1 MAAQLYTEAHWTVHF
16 KRETRVVCESQLQ
29 RREGTAGPRV
39 EGFAWAAP
47 QSVLCALLVPPAVQW
62 AATRSAG
69 HVVKLKKRQVSVSPN
84 LSRAAV
90 SRGPEKANRGMLLHH
105 LRLLLPTSW
114 QSFSGPSKTQI
125 DLIMRNTPRLLKSQT
140 WSSPVLCSVPLVSTL
155 LIHTPHFPTGFFF
168 AYWRLLVKCIV
179 PSKRAP
185 LPSISVINITP
196 QTQTWKL
203 EASFKK
209 FKLLFNF
216 FLNHTFAQWPS
227 LHGFVRGVVL
237 IHLFLSTLSMPAVVP
252 ALLPGLLRKF

>member
-1 MAAQLYTEAHWTVHF
+1 METEENGWRFFPACWTSQPEDINFLAQPTHREDVPQTHVFFPWLSSNNMFLHTTSFFNCWPTYFVSISPPKSCLLYPVNLPLDF
-16 KRETRVVCESQLQ
+16 S
-29 RREGTAGPRV
+29 
-39 EGFAWAAP
+39 
-47 QSVLCALLVPPAVQW
+47 
-62 AATRSAG
+62 
-69 HVVKLKKRQVSVSPN
+69 KKRRN
-84 LSRAAV
+84 LST
-90 SRGPEKANRGMLLHH
+90 
-105 LRLLLPTSW
+105 TSGW
-114 QSFSGPSKTQI
+114 LNL

-237 IHLFLSTLSMPAVVP
+237 IHLFLSTLSVPAVVP